1 MICRELEA
9 SLHPYVDGELS
20 AEAMAAADAHV
31 AECREC
37 EALVRRER
45 QFRDLLRRQP
55 REAVSPEFRA
65 KITTLVRREQ
75 RRGAWRP
82 WLVAPAAAA
91 AIAALFIAVVLPV
104 VRPSA
109 PLLGE
114 LVDKHIAYAQLER
127 PVELASSDRSEIEHW
142 FQQRAGLRV
151 AVPDYSPAGIQ
162 LIGARLADA
171 RERKAAYLF
180 YEKGRTLLSVFIV
193 PVANGQAHLTGTPVD
208 FRGQRYLTQDVKGY
222 RTVSWTEGHAVFG
235 LVSALDYDALL
246 ECADRLRLER
256 AERNRL

>member
-1 MICRELEA
+1 MTCRELEA
-9 SLHPYVDGELS
+9 NLHPYIDGELPV
-20 AEAMAAADAHV
+20 EAMAAANAHL

-37 EALVRRER
+37 DALVRREQ
-45 QFRDLLRRQP
+45 QFRELLRRQP
-55 REAVSPEFRA
+55 QEAVPPEFRA
-65 KITTLVRREQ
+65 KITALVRREQ
-75 RRGAWRP
+75 RRAAWRP

-91 AIAALFIAVVLPV
+91 TIAALGIAVVLPS
-104 VRPSA
+104 VRPAS
-109 PLLGE
+109 PLLVE
-114 LVDKHIAYAQLER
+114 LVDKHIAYAQIER
-127 PVELASSDRSEIEHW
+127 PVELASSDRVQIEHW
-142 FQQRAGLRV
+142 LQQRAGLRV

-171 RERKAAYLF
+171 REQKAAYLF

-193 PVANGQAHLTGTPVD
+193 PATDRDARPSGTPVD
-208 FRGQRYLTQDVKGY
+208 FRGQRYVTKDLKGY
-222 RTVSWTEGHAVFG
+222 RTVSWTDGHTLFG